1 MTGGEVAGIL
11 VAVFW
16 AILVSFLAVALARL
30 AQTLRATTKLVAD
43 VTEQA
48 VPLLAEASATVR
60 SAQTQLD
67 RVDAIASDV
76 QEVTSNASALSTTVA
91 STFGGP
97 LVKVAAFGY
106 GVRRAL
112 GRSRDGR
119 APRLRAPHCDRRPY
133 RAVRATAEAEGLSR
147 DVPPHVLVHGRRSR
161 RRVGHQ
167 QGQPEAEA
175 VDPESLA
182 AQAANKA
189 VEAGHRLKDF
199 ALDVR
204 AGMVQREAEL
214 GRRSDSTPPPTRPPH
229 RAGSFR
235 NPAAGPSSVPPHL
248 PTSPRLRVRTTGM
261 RTTDGV
267 G

>member
-1 MTGGEVAGIL
+1 MSGGEVAGLL

-30 AQTLRATTKLVAD
+30 AQTLRATTKMVAE

-48 VPLLAEASATVR
+48 VPLLTDASATVR

-112 GRSRDGR
+112 GRRAEPPPPPPRTVVGR
-119 APRLRAPHCDRRPY
+119 
-133 RAVRATAEAEGLSR
+133 TAK
-147 DVPPHVLVHGRRSR
+147 GRRRTR
-161 RRVGHQ
+161 R
-167 QGQPEAEA
+167 
-175 VDPESLA
+175 
-182 AQAANKA
+182 K
-189 VEAGHRLKDF
+189 
-199 ALDVR
+199 
-204 AGMVQREAEL
+204 
-214 GRRSDSTPPPTRPPH
+214 
-229 RAGSFR
+229 
-235 NPAAGPSSVPPHL
+235 
-248 PTSPRLRVRTTGM
+248 
-261 RTTDGV
+261 GV
-267 G
+267 

>member
-1 MTGGEVAGIL
+1 MSGGEVAGIL

-48 VPLLAEASATVR
+48 VPLLADASDAVR
-60 SAQTQLD
+60 SAQTQID

-112 GRSRDGR
+112 GRGDAAPGASREPRRTVIVGRTLPAEGR
-119 APRLRAPHCDRRPY
+119 AGRTKRK
-133 RAVRATAEAEGLSR
+133 R
-147 DVPPHVLVHGRRSR
+147 D
-161 RRVGHQ
+161 
-167 QGQPEAEA
+167 
-175 VDPESLA
+175 
-182 AQAANKA
+182 
-189 VEAGHRLKDF
+189 
-199 ALDVR
+199 
-204 AGMVQREAEL
+204 
-214 GRRSDSTPPPTRPPH
+214 
-229 RAGSFR
+229 
-235 NPAAGPSSVPPHL
+235 
-248 PTSPRLRVRTTGM
+248 
-261 RTTDGV
+261 
-267 G
+267 